1 MWDWATFF
9 HYLHSLYL
17 IKGAG
22 ISLALSIG
30 AMIIGLVV
38 RHCSPP

>member
-1 MWDWATFF
+1 MWDWSTFF
-9 HYLHSLYL
+9 HYLHSWYL

-30 AMIIGLVV
+30 AMAIGL
-38 RHCSPP
+38 CSARSPR